1 MRRVAPHGHCYG
13 EVRDRD
19 SIRISIHRNRPFRKT
34 RKVVRGNKRDKEHLM
49 LDVVMLALGLGF
61 FAVAIGYTYACERL

>member
-1 MRRVAPHGHCYG
+1 VALVSKTNARSG
-13 EVRDRD
+13 
-19 SIRISIHRNRPFRKT
+19 ISPL
-34 RKVVRGNKRDKEHLM
+34 DKDAGRLSGLAAQEHPM